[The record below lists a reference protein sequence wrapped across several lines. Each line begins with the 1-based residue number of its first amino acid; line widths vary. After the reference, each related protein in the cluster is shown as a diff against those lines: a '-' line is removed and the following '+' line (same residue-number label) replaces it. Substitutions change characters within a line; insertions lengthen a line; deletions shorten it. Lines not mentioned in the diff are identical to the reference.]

1 LRTVTDRNVAVDRE
15 RFTRTVIELLGTHGE
30 DVVGRLRSGLSEVV
44 AAARDDEIL
53 RLIERMR
60 ETGGEWG
67 YHPHDPLARRLARPI
82 LRALL
87 EPGSTLHDP
96 HHLEICRSEAV
107 VFLGNHLSLV
117 DANVF
122 EHLASEAGFPEVSE
136 RMTVLVGP
144 KVYAM
149 PLRRLASLCFGAV
162 KLPQSPSRASGEA
175 VMPQREVVRLASE
188 AIRTAGARQ
197 AEGEHLLIFVEGTRS
212 RSLAMHRGLAAVSRY
227 LEGPTRWIVP
237 FGLWGSEALLR
248 LDEEQIHPARVEAR
262 VGKPIRP
269 EDLFERCT
277 GKRPLAIDTVGLLIA
292 DLLPDRYRGFYSG
305 EDAGLAAAREIAGS
319 LA

>member
-1 LRTVTDRNVAVDRE
+1 VTEPDAAPDRE
-15 RFTRTVIELLGTHGE
+15 RFTRTVIELLGTPGE
-30 DVVGRLRSGLSEVV
+30 DEVRQLQSALSDVVMGAG
-44 AAARDDEIL
+44 DDEIE
-53 RLIERMR
+53 RLVEQMR
-60 ETGGEWG
+60 ETGGAWG

-82 LRALL
+82 FRVLL
-87 EPGSTLHDP
+87 EPGSALHDP
-96 HHLEICRSEAV
+96 HHLEITRSETV

-122 EHLASEAGFPEVSE
+122 EHLVSESGFPEVSE
-136 RMTVLVGP
+136 RITVLVGP

-175 VMPQREVVRLASE
+175 LMAPREVARLASE

-227 LEGPTRWIVP
+227 LEGPARWIVP
-237 FGLWGSEALLR
+237 FGLWGSEDLLP
-248 LDEEQIHPARVEAR
+248 LDEEHMRPARVEAR
-262 VGKPIRP
+262 VGKPVRS
-269 EDLFERCT
+269 EELFERCS
-277 GKRPLAIDTVGLLIA
+277 GKRPLAIDTVGFLIA

-305 EDAGLAAAREIAGS
+305 ADVALAEAREIARG

>member
-162 KLPQSPSRASGEA
+162 KLPQS
-175 VMPQREVVRLASE
+175 
-188 AIRTAGARQ
+188 
-197 AEGEHLLIFVEGTRS
+197 VEGTRS